1 MDIMDDFKKE
11 KTYLYKCVINKNA
24 NNGLLKRCTFEQRLP
39 EGTHHCPC
47 CGGFLKKKE
56 EQWIRVQSTT

>member
-1 MDIMDDFKKE
+1 MSKE

-39 EGTHHCPC
+39 EGSHHCPC

-56 EQWIRVQSTT
+56 EQDET